1 MIAIRER
8 VVNKTDMELLPEGL
22 LSNRLG
28 VWQENAP
35 TLTEKKT
42 NQSLKETRD
51 QVLSRDDVNMHA
63 YFICSLLFYI
73 EITTLF
79 QFTISFRFSSGVASF
94 WPMTLLCGSY
104 LAPCYSGSLLS

>member
-1 MIAIRER
+1 MVAIRER
-8 VVNKTDMELLPEGL
+8 VVNKTGMEMLPEGL

-28 VWQENAP
+28 VWQENTQ

-42 NQSLKETRD
+42 YQSLKGAQG

-63 YFICSLLFYI
+63 YLICSLLFCI
-73 EITTLF
+73 ETTTFF

-94 WPMTLLCGSY
+94 WPITLLCSSY
-104 LAPCYSGSLLS
+104 LAPCYSGCLLS